1 MRGVGV
7 IGGVVDVEVF
17 DEVEVDAS
25 VDDGDVV
32 VDGGDEVDLVNL
44 SANAIRKAQR
54 TDIIVVC
61 LLVPPNLLIGNL
73 LFPRA

>member
-17 DEVEVDAS
+17 DEIEVDAS

-44 SANAIRKAQR
+44 
-54 TDIIVVC
+54 
-61 LLVPPNLLIGNL
+61 
-73 LFPRA
+73 